1 MNREEFRKQV
11 TKFMADNQF
20 DPLLDALCASDGIQ
34 TMGKQTF
41 ERVNKRIRTFL
52 EKAPE
57 ELEEQVEE
65 ALTELDEYSFEKY
78 MDDFRIN
85 FAVFEYTAIQPALEL
100 SEEII
105 YKNFICFAA
114 REAITLENP
123 KVTEKSIEI
132 FKGLASAL
140 FDGILGIAF
149 DGYIPEGVPSEVA
162 QIIRGIAGNGVII
175 PGDSFM
181 EFLKE
186 MAGNEDDD
194 GEDEGDESQ
203 SFRIFGEYTN

>member
-1 MNREEFRKQV
+1 MNREEFRNQV

-20 DPLLDALCASDGIQ
+20 DPLLDMLCSAEEIREI
-34 TMGKQTF
+34 GKETF
-41 ERVNKRIRTFL
+41 DDVNKSIRVFL
-52 EKAPE
+52 ANAPE
-57 ELEEQVEE
+57 DLEEQVEE

-114 REAITLENP
+114 REAITLDNP

-186 MAGNEDDD
+186 MAGDEDDD